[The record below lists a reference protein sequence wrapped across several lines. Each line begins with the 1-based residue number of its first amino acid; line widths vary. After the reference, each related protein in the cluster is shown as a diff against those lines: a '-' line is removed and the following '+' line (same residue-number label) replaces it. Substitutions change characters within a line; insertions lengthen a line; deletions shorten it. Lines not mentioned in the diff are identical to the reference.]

1 MSSLD
6 EYKKQQQ
13 ELMKAR
19 RIKTTIP
26 TSELERQDDSAVKIV
41 PRTFKEK
48 WINYWY
54 HYKLVTLAAVA
65 GAALVFSFVWS
76 VTHATKYDASI
87 SVVTSFPFET
97 IGESLHRELDPFL
110 EDGNGDGK
118 ANLLLAYYALPDP
131 DNPVTQ
137 SDAQAQM
144 AQQMKLVAQLSLGED
159 FLFLVD
165 DLGYEKLHGQYELA
179 FEDLSAYSDSDRV
192 EGDKYRLNGTKL
204 LADIG
209 LGDWE
214 DPLYLCLSDFSAYDE
229 RTQTKKD
236 LIQLHDTSLSMLK
249 ALMAAG

>member
-26 TSELERQDDSAVKIV
+26 TSELERQDDSAAKIV

-118 ANLLLAYYALPDP
+118 VNLLLAYYALPDP
-131 DNPVTQ
+131 D
-137 SDAQAQM
+137 S
-144 AQQMKLVAQLSLGED
+144 
-159 FLFLVD
+159 
-165 DLGYEKLHGQYELA
+165 
-179 FEDLSAYSDSDRV
+179 
-192 EGDKYRLNGTKL
+192 
-204 LADIG
+204 I
-209 LGDWE
+209 
-214 DPLYLCLSDFSAYDE
+214 
-229 RTQTKKD
+229 
-236 LIQLHDTSLSMLK
+236 
-249 ALMAAG
+249 